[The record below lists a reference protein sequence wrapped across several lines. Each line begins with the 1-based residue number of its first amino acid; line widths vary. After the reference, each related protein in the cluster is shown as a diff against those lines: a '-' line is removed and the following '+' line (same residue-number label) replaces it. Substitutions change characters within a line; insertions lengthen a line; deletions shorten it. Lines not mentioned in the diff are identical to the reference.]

1 MPCAASM
8 PAGSP
13 RRSSRRPSGRTTLT
27 TPDAALAGDRNVA
40 LSAGSLTGQAI
51 AAVLVDELPV
61 ALAVVLGS
69 GVRFFGDYAAA
80 TVLLDDPWVVQGDRN
95 PPPLP
100 CPETLTPRA
109 RGVSRRAR

>member
-13 RRSSRRPSGRTTLT
+13 RRSSRRPSGRTALT

-51 AAVLVDELPV
+51 AAGLVDELAV
-61 ALAVVLGS
+61 ALAPVVLGS
-69 GVRFFGDYAAA
+69 GVRFFGDYSAA
-80 TVLLDDPWVVQGDRN
+80 TVLLDDPWVVQGDRVTH
-95 PPPLP
+95 LHYRVR
-100 CPETLTPRA
+100 TP
-109 RGVSRRAR
+109 